1 MYGITFVILA
11 ITRSHTHIYINV
23 VQYCRCPYRLE
34 LMKYKQA
41 SINIIS
47 TWLYSRIQGR
57 QGRHRIMIHYSWAS
71 IPHYPHTLL
80 ILTPHPYR
88 ENLPGMKTR
97 VCAGHF
103 KQKPQPL
110 FPLYLS
116 LHFFFFV
123 MQTQDPYLNLQLL
136 QYRHSCIQQTKTRP
150 NISHSSYCSK
160 ETFLWELKISPRP
173 TSISLGQSLT
183 LYSTFACILQNFYM

>member
-116 LHFFFFV
+116 LHFFFLSCRPKIPISTYSFSNTDIV
-123 MQTQDPYLNLQLL
+123 AFNKQKPDP
-136 QYRHSCIQQTKTRP
+136 
-150 NISHSSYCSK
+150 
-160 ETFLWELKISPRP
+160 TFPIHLTVPRKHFCG
-173 TSISLGQSLT
+173 SLRLVPGRLASAWA
-183 LYSTFACILQNFYM
+183 SR

>member
-116 LHFFFFV
+116 LHFFFCHV
-123 MQTQDPYLNLQLL
+123 DPRSLSQLTASPIQTQLHSTNKNQTQHFPFILL
-136 QYRHSCIQQTKTRP
+136 FQG
-150 NISHSSYCSK
+150 NI
-160 ETFLWELKISPRP
+160 FV
-173 TSISLGQSLT
+173 G
-183 LYSTFACILQNFYM
+183 A